1 MVEVAQGL
9 DAGAHDVVAAVT
21 LHVHD
26 ESDAAGVVLES
37 RVVEALL
44 LRWGCARLA
53 DVVLRGRVLRPVSA
67 EQERLAV

>member
-1 MVEVAQGL
+1 
-9 DAGAHDVVAAVT
+9 
-21 LHVHD
+21 VHD
-26 ESDAAGVVLES
+26 ERDAAGVVLES

-67 EQERLAV
+67 ERKRLAV